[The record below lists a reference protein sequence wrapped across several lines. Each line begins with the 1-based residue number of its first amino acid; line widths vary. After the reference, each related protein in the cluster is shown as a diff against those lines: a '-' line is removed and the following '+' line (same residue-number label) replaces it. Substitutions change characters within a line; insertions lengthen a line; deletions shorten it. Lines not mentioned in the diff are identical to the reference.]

1 MCSVGCAVL
10 GPGYVVSI
18 MAGSLVRCPGAIL
31 TSGNCQVGGE
41 WGVEGSGG
49 GRGVLWGGRGGGRGA
64 LGGGRGQGKYI
75 SKGSQ

>member
-1 MCSVGCAVL
+1 MFSVLCAVL

-31 TSGNCQVGGE
+31 TSGNYQVGGE

-49 GRGVLWGGRGGGRGA
+49 GRAVLWGGRGRA
-64 LGGGRGQGKYI
+64 RREAGQLEED
-75 SKGSQ
+75 